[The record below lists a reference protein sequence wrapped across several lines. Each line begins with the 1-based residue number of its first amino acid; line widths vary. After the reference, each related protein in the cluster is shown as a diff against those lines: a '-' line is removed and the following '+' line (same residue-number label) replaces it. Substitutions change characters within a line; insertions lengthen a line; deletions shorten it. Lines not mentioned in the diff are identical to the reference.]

1 MNFKLIKNYILGKDS
16 HADDTQLLDWLR
28 QSKDNERMLFS
39 AELAYREG
47 LRRPQDAIPDINKVE
62 ASLFDEIHRLENR
75 RAKVRRL
82 VWTRYAA
89 ALTIVVVGGAV
100 ALWSMLKNPQMTTV
114 TANGR
119 VLAVTLPDSTK
130 VWLNKNGTISYP
142 RNFDGDER
150 RVELTGEAL
159 FEVTKNPTKPFIVN
173 SKGVET
179 RVLGTV
185 FDFKTEAGNGQE
197 EVTLLE
203 GRLEVSG
210 LDGEGKVIIKPN
222 QKAII
227 NKNLHTMEVKNVYA
241 QLEAVWHDG
250 MIPFENMSIADIALV
265 LSRFYGV
272 DITLADNMDRRQTYS
287 GYIRRNETIDSVL
300 NALTYTIPFRYHTS
314 GKHITLERK

>member
-1 MNFKLIKNYILGKDS
+1 M
-16 HADDTQLLDWLR
+16 
-28 QSKDNERMLFS
+28 
-39 AELAYREG
+39 
-47 LRRPQDAIPDINKVE
+47 
-62 ASLFDEIHRLENR
+62 
-75 RAKVRRL
+75 RRL